1 MRLYSLRFGFGYL
14 IQQFIVVSL
23 YWKYVVPQNYSFLYK
38 TSLTS
43 MVFPDEGVLLM
54 DRQRNY
60 GRQCSV
66 KGWPN

>member
-1 MRLYSLRFGFGYL
+1 MRLIFLTFWVWIL
-14 IQQFIVVSL
+14 TQQFIVVSL
-23 YWKYVVPQNYSFLYK
+23 YWKYVVPQIYLFLYK